1 MVILFSRN
9 LKFFCR
15 SPLAHSSFLAR
26 KARLTLGLQWPRLPT
41 SILSKY
47 INNQANLPLSYC
59 MLSAKFLEVNV
70 IPSFFAQC
78 CRYLHWLSLFIS
90 FHFFFL
96 FSSLFLLRHISHGNW
111 VILLVKRIL
120 IVPYKRTCNN
130 IVKRVFL
137 FRIFMVN
144 SQPRTGGLYKLFFLF
159 TLLSGFR
166 LSIMLF
172 LKIIN
177 QYPIFFSEII

>member
-1 MVILFSRN
+1 
-9 LKFFCR
+9 
-15 SPLAHSSFLAR
+15 
-26 KARLTLGLQWPRLPT
+26 
-41 SILSKY
+41 
-47 INNQANLPLSYC
+47 
-59 MLSAKFLEVNV
+59 MLSAKFLEVN
-70 IPSFFAQC
+70 IPFFSFNAAGI
-78 CRYLHWLSLFIS
+78 YIDWAYSYLFI
-90 FHFFFL
+90 FFFL

-120 IVPYKRTCNN
+120 VVSYKRTCNN

-172 LKIIN
+172 VKIIN
-177 QYPIFFSEII
+177 QYLFFFFWNNLTLLQLCIICNVHRVQLSTVEEKTRANFQWARERKS